1 MYRRSLLIVLGVAIL
16 SRPATVLL
24 AEEDFGRAGLTRAQF
39 ERFLPS
45 SKPHP
50 FQQREHAVLQLD
62 GEKKPTSLPAEMLWI
77 SRPWNNENAQMPYL
91 VYMPEKDRLLMLV
104 ECHKPTLT
112 AFVASDDH
120 GKTWSSRRWLS
131 VDEHGKPNAEALGL
145 TYLGAGKLIACSGDI
160 KIYWCSSDYGQ
171 TWEKINP
178 KQPTGTRY
186 GWDPLLVVK
195 NANGGV
201 MRLVQPAYRE
211 TGKLF
216 GASDGPFSQA
226 SLLFSS
232 DEGRTWGDE
241 VVVPQWL
248 GISEVSL
255 IVARNGDWVA
265 ACRTDNHGRFARNG
279 LDQYSG
285 LGVCISKDQGRTWSS
300 LNTLYEWGRHQ
311 PHMVLLPDGRILM
324 TYVVRNGYPTTRE
337 GLPQFGVE
345 AVVSQRPWA
354 DLGYGPPLYP
364 GRVGW
369 QHQSQPSRLLVLRRA
384 VNVIGL
390 AARWHAVDRVW
401 HGLLQRSWSN
411 VVQDGCRAGPVADG
425 RQALGVPNVAVILCG
440 DKGIRLLE
448 HVQWNTVRRR
458 GGVTGPASWTRPI
471 PS

>member
-1 MYRRSLLIVLGVAIL
+1 M
-16 SRPATVLL
+16 
-24 AEEDFGRAGLTRAQF
+24 
-39 ERFLPS
+39 
-45 SKPHP
+45 
-50 FQQREHAVLQLD
+50 LQLD
-62 GEKKPTSLPAEMLWI
+62 GDKKPTSLPAEMQWI

-91 VYMPEKDRLLMLV
+91 VYMPEEDRLLMLV

-112 AFVASDDH
+112 AFITSDDH
-120 GKTWSSRRWLS
+120 GTTWSSRRWLS
-131 VDEHGKPNAEALGL
+131 ADKDGKPNAEALGL
-145 TYLGAGKLIACSGDI
+145 TYLGAGKLIAYFDDI
-160 KIYWCSSDYGQ
+160 KTYWRSSNYGQ
-171 TWEKINP
+171 TWEKIIP
-178 KQPTGTRY
+178 RLPAGTRY
-186 GWDPLLVVK
+186 GWDPLLAVK

-201 MRLVQPAYRE
+201 VCLVQPAYRE
-211 TGKLF
+211 TGKPF
-216 GASDGPFSQA
+216 GASDGPFSHA

-232 DEGRTWGDE
+232 DEGRTWDDE
-241 VVVPQWL
+241 IVVPQWL

-285 LGVCISKDQGRTWSS
+285 LGVCISKDQGRTWSA

-324 TYVVRNGYPTTRE
+324 TYVVRNGYPTTAE

-345 AVVSQRPWA
+345 AVVSRDQGQTWDMDHR
-354 DLGYGPPLYP
+354 Y
-364 GRVGW
+364 
-369 QHQSQPSRLLVLRRA
+369 
-384 VNVIGL
+384 IL
-390 AARWHAVDRVW
+390 AAWVGSIKANHPDFWYCGVQSTSSALLPDGTLLDRVW

-425 RQALGVPNVAVILCG
+425 RQTLGVPNVAVILCG
-440 DKGIRLLE
+440 DKGIRLRE
-448 HVQWNTVRRR
+448 HVQWNTMRRR